1 MSKLKKKGLGRGLSA
16 LFGDEKFEPKEKINF
31 TSNTKTL
38 IGDLTRNPFQP
49 RQIFN
54 EEKLEELSNS
64 IKKNGVIQPIAVRPD
79 KSNEGKY
86 QIVAGE
92 RRWLAAQKAG
102 LHEIPIVILDLNDN
116 ESLEVAIV
124 ENIQR
129 DDLNSIEEAK
139 AYERLNKE
147 FNYDHEKIARFMSKS
162 RSHVSNTLRLLT
174 LPSDV
179 RAMIEEGLI
188 TAGQARPLVGVA
200 NATNIAEQIVSKKL
214 SSRSVESLVRT
225 NKGPQK
231 AGQIRVDA
239 NVLEEQRQMEEN
251 LGMKVDIINKKNNS
265 GRLTINYKNLS
276 NLNLFQSFLS
286 SVSHIT
292 NI

>member
-1 MSKLKKKGLGRGLSA
+1 MSKLTKKGLGRGLSA
-16 LFGDEKFEPKEKINF
+16 LFGDEKFEPKEKINL
-31 TSNTKTL
+31 TSNTKAL

-54 EEKLEELSNS
+54 EEKLNELANS

-79 KSNEGKY
+79 KSSEGKY

-102 LHEIPIVILDLNDN
+102 LHEIPIVILDLDDK

-129 DDLNSIEEAK
+129 DDLNPIEEAK

-214 SSRSVESLVRT
+214 SARSVESLVRT

-231 AGQIRVDA
+231 VGQIRVDA
-239 NVLEEQRQMEEN
+239 NVLDEQRQMEEN

-265 GRLTINYKNLS
+265 GRLTIYYKDLEQFELIS
-276 NLNLFQSFLS
+276 KFLKRR
-286 SVSHIT
+286 
-292 NI
+292 